1 MITLEQTVDKLKDC
15 CSGPDELCFPEYTYK
30 LHMNPFQHPELDKN
44 IHHLLTLLTA
54 LCNSCGGIIYLTLED
69 PETTVTNERLE
80 TFQQRLTELISIYT
94 KLPKEKVNF
103 IHISLSLGTERA
115 WSAIHLKS
123 SKQTTRYQPLYPD
136 REPMPL
142 KCRINVSGVIHF
154 ENTWDFGMQEHAE
167 HIPSLHTPIPV
178 TTEPA
183 EDPTNHEATER
194 RLSVG
199 SSTSI
204 HQCDNGLIHP
214 NSSGDTNSLMDST
227 LGTLEPDFISKNDS
241 SQAPL
246 YPAEVASCSESSNL
260 STRDLH
266 VSPSEGQ
273 ILAEQLTSSR
283 GATYDRT
290 DFSQVK
296 MLEWSQNKKDWENYI
311 HYETQTID
319 KIVDSCSLWKPIK
332 PMAVTP
338 DRTTLKEWF
347 PSVEDMQKTLSE
359 IETKE
364 PGFALACKTWK
375 FHISKCETQ
384 SRPPEHICDILT
396 VSSRGKICLWVICMD
411 SNEQNIRCQMEYLL
425 NSGRMIK
432 YQIVQEARHGDL
444 SNICIACRL
453 FFLNTLSQE
462 HKGVRAAIE
471 QSCEMQ
477 THILR
482 ICDKS
487 VNFESL
493 QKALALVILLKES
506 PLKRTVGDQTVI
518 TLSTQ
523 QISVLYHKK
532 RVNYVSGPAGSGK
545 SYTAALLYKLYGRDN
560 SVYICTTVEFVKYLE
575 FSGYNGILI
584 QTDKDLLKEVKA
596 GAFKNKMCIVIDD
609 GHNFACTN
617 SSMKQLFKLMKKNK
631 EMSLYVFADNEYQS
645 FDKKRQEAMRD
656 CIRELSQE
664 VLEIEP
670 HYAYLTTIYRNTKKV
685 VSFVQTVIKESY
697 EGHEKINCGN
707 VETGDGV
714 ECIKMKEMDE
724 LADYLKVCIRK
735 QYRWSDIAVLLH
747 PSYTDGQIE
756 KCRNIL
762 IELLPG
768 SNANYA
774 SVFPREGVVVDSVS
788 RFLGLDAP
796 LCIYILPQN
805 LQRQN
810 PNQPIAPLFQKL
822 FKREHPK
829 PDVSIYNPRFKVFM
843 ASRATHKAVF
853 VVPEINAELVKQ
865 MHFDK
870 FEVGGVFITARNSLL

>member
-1 MITLEQTVDKLKDC
+1 MVYFQTLVTTEMINKVHDINTFIMDP
-15 CSGPDELCFPEYTYK
+15 SELRCPEYSHR
-30 LHMNPFQHPELDKN
+30 LDMNPFQHPSMDKN
-44 IHHLLTLLTA
+44 IHSLLEVVTD
-54 LCNSCGGIIYLTLED
+54 LCNRSGGIIYLSLED
-69 PETTVTNERLE
+69 PEAQVTSDMIE
-80 TFQQRLTELISIYT
+80 TFQSRLKELIECKT
-94 KLPKEKVNF
+94 KLLLEKEVNF
-103 IHISLSLGTERA
+103 MDLPPSVGIQKA
-115 WSAIHLKS
+115 WSAIHVKKS
-123 SKQTTRYQPLYPD
+123 K
-136 REPMPL
+136 REYLGDDM
-142 KCRINVSGVIHF
+142 VYSG
-154 ENTWDFGMQEHAE
+154 TFGAE
-167 HIPSLHTPIPV
+167 GGTPILQSE
-178 TTEPA
+178 TA
-183 EDPTNHEATER
+183 
-194 RLSVG
+194 
-199 SSTSI
+199 SSMSSDDFTS
-204 HQCDNGLIHP
+204 CLD
-214 NSSGDTNSLMDST
+214 
-227 LGTLEPDFISKNDS
+227 
-241 SQAPL
+241 
-246 YPAEVASCSESSNL
+246 
-260 STRDLH
+260 
-266 VSPSEGQ
+266 
-273 ILAEQLTSSR
+273 
-283 GATYDRT
+283 
-290 DFSQVK
+290 DFSSVK
-296 MLEWSQNKKDWENYI
+296 VLEWSKNKDSWENNVHVEI
-311 HYETQTID
+311 LRIS
-319 KIVDSCSLWKPIK
+319 KIVDSCSLWKPTK
-332 PMAVTP
+332 PMTVTP
-338 DRTTLKEWF
+338 DRKKLQEWF
-347 PSVEDMQKTLSE
+347 PAVEDMNETLLE
-359 IETKE
+359 VNTNMRED
-364 PGFALACKTWK
+364 PGFAVACKTWM
-375 FHISKCETQ
+375 FHVSNCQTEI
-384 SRPPEHICDILT
+384 RPPGHICDILT
-396 VSSRGKICLWVICMD
+396 VTNKGKMCLWAICID
-411 SNEQNIRCQMEYLL
+411 QNGRNIDRQMEYLL
-425 NSGRMIK
+425 TTGRMIK
-432 YQIVQEARHGDL
+432 ERLLNQPGDEDL
-444 SNICIACRL
+444 SNICIKCHL
-453 FFLNTLSQE
+453 FFPGNTSTE
-462 HKGVRAAIE
+462 GCAAVRSALGE
-471 QSCEMQ
+471 LEMMQ
-477 THILR
+477 CQILR
-482 ICDKS
+482 VCGDE

-493 QKALALVILLKES
+493 QRAIAMLILSKES
-506 PLKRTVGDQTVI
+506 PLKRPVGEQTAI
-518 TLSTQ
+518 TLSKEQ
-523 QISVLYHKK
+523 LEVLFNNK

-545 SYTAALLYKLYGRDN
+545 SYTAAFLYRQYGRSN
-560 SVYICTTVEFVKYLE
+560 SVYISTTLEFVRYLE
-575 FSGYNGILI
+575 FSGYEGTLI
-584 QTDKDLLKEVKA
+584 RTDQDLLREIRNDT
-596 GAFKNKMCIVIDD
+596 FKNKTCIIIDD
-609 GHNFACTN
+609 SHNFAC
-617 SSMKQLFKLMKKNK
+617 SKRSVKKIFALMKKNK